1 MSDSEEESN
10 LPTAAECQKAIDLFV
25 QVTSTDEALAQSF
38 LQVKIGL
45 SLPHGQGWWLKGLD
59 LDYRTLDHD
68 FKSHRGSGFTSSCS
82 LPNSRSFGVHLMSN

>member
-45 SLPHGQGWWLKGLD
+45 SLPHGQERSGGP
-59 LDYRTLDHD
+59 
-68 FKSHRGSGFTSSCS
+68 RGQSPLFRE
-82 LPNSRSFGVHLMSN
+82 LSNNIRLG

>member
-38 LQVKIGL
+38 LQVMMTGL
-45 SLPHGQGWWLKGLD
+45 NLPHGQGLSYRGY
-59 LDYRTLDHD
+59 LDYRT
-68 FKSHRGSGFTSSCS
+68 
-82 LPNSRSFGVHLMSN
+82 